1 MDSFLPNMTLLIKT
15 LLLSVL
21 FGCGA
26 NSVYDF
32 EDVEPINFDIELHG
46 QQPIIAHRGYCHNK
60 NTPQNSLA
68 AFKDALRLN
77 IFGSECDVRQTKDG
91 IFVISHGDN
100 FDGLSIENNT
110 YEELRTHTLSNGE
123 PLPLLEH
130 FLQELKMSSSYVKLV
145 LDLKSCNILELIAL
159 IQEYNVLERVLFISS
174 HKNYCNQLKERGLGG
189 LTFYLSGNL
198 SPEKVNKNGYAGID
212 YKYDVFDKNPL
223 WIDEAQSLGLKVIVW
238 TINDKDVINTYIR
251 RGVIVT
257 TDKPMLVEGVKKQE

>member
-77 IFGSECDVRQTKDG
+77 IFGSECDVRQTIDG

-130 FLQELKMSSSYVKLV
+130 FLQELKMSSSSVKLV

-174 HKNYCNQLKERGLGG
+174 HKNYC
-189 LTFYLSGNL
+189 
-198 SPEKVNKNGYAGID
+198 

-251 RGVIVT
+251 RRVIVT